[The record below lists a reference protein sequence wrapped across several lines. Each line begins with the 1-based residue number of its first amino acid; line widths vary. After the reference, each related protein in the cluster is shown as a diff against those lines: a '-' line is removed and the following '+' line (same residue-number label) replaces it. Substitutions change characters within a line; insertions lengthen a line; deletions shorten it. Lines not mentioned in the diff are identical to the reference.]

1 MRHGEHSAILQP
13 RAVSAH
19 ISREVASMSRVQT
32 DLFGAP
38 PPKLPEGFRYAPDVI
53 DAETEAAVLEQIRAL
68 PFRDFEFQGF
78 TAKRRVISFGWHY
91 DFDARKLRK
100 ADDIPTFLVELREHA
115 ARFAAMD
122 PTQLQHVLVMEYGP
136 GAAIGW
142 HRDKSVFG
150 QVVGISLLSPCTFRL
165 RRAAGTRWE
174 RVSLTAKPRSAY
186 LLSGPARD
194 EWEHSI
200 PGVEGLRYSV
210 TYRNLRETD
219 M

>member
-1 MRHGEHSAILQP
+1 
-13 RAVSAH
+13 
-19 ISREVASMSRVQT
+19 MSRIQT

-38 PPKLPEGFRYAPDVI
+38 QPKLPEGFRYAPDVI
-53 DAETEAAVLEQIRAL
+53 DADTEAAVLEQVRAL

-91 DFDARKLRK
+91 DFDARTLRK
-100 ADDIPTFLVELREHA
+100 ADDIPSFLVELREHA
-115 ARFAAMD
+115 ARFAAME

-165 RRAAGTRWE
+165 RRAAGTSWE
-174 RVSLTAKPRSAY
+174 RVSLTAERRSAY

-200 PGVEGLRYSV
+200 PGVDGLRYSV
-210 TYRNLRETD
+210 TYRNLREGGS
-219 M
+219 

>member
-1 MRHGEHSAILQP
+1 MTRG
-13 RAVSAH
+13 
-19 ISREVASMSRVQT
+19 QT

-38 PPKLPEGFRYAPDVI
+38 EPTYPDGFRYSPDVI
-53 DAETEAAVLEQIRAL
+53 GAAAERALLERIRSL

-91 DFDARKLRK
+91 DFAARHLRK
-100 ADDIPTFLVELREHA
+100 ADDMPTFLLELREHA
-115 ARFAAMD
+115 ARFAEMP

-165 RRAAGTRWE
+165 RRAVGTRWE
-174 RVSLTAKPRSAY
+174 RVSLVAEPRSAY
-186 LLSGPARD
+186 LLSGAARD

-200 PGVEGLRYSV
+200 PGVEELRYSV
-210 TYRNLRETD
+210 TFRNLRETE
-219 M
+219 

>member
-1 MRHGEHSAILQP
+1 MS
-13 RAVSAH
+13 
-19 ISREVASMSRVQT
+19 ISQT

-38 PPKLPEGFRYAPDVI
+38 PPAFPAGFRYEPELI
-53 DAETEAAVLEQIRAL
+53 DAVAEAALLEQVRAL
-68 PFRDFEFQGF
+68 PFREFEFQGY

-91 DFDARKLRK
+91 DFAARHLEK
-100 ADDIPTFLVELREHA
+100 ADDMPPFLLALREHA
-115 ARFAAMD
+115 ARFAGMRPSA
-122 PTQLQHVLVMEYGP
+122 LQHVLVMEYGP

-165 RRAAGTRWE
+165 RRAVGTGWE
-174 RVSLTAKPRSAY
+174 RVSLTAEPRSAY

-200 PGVEGLRYSV
+200 PAVEELRYSV
-210 TYRNLRETD
+210 TFRNLREGL
-219 M
+219 

>member
-1 MRHGEHSAILQP
+1 
-13 RAVSAH
+13 
-19 ISREVASMSRVQT
+19 MSQLQT

-38 PPKLPEGFRYAPDVI
+38 QPKLPEGFRYAPDVI
-53 DAETEAAVLEQIRAL
+53 DAATEATLLTEVRAL
-68 PFRDFEFQGF
+68 PFRDFEFQGH
-78 TAKRRVISFGWHY
+78 TAKRRVISFGWQY
-91 DFDARKLRK
+91 DFESRRLNKTE
-100 ADDIPTFLVELREHA
+100 DIPPFLLRLREHA
-115 ARFAAMD
+115 ARFAGMA
-122 PTQLQHVLVMEYGP
+122 PAQLQHVLVMEYGP

-174 RVSLTAKPRSAY
+174 RVSLTAEPRSAY

-200 PGVEGLRYSV
+200 PGVEELRYSV
-210 TYRNLRETD
+210 TYRNLREA
-219 M
+219 